1 MKRSNR
7 FVMPEAVRL
16 PLSDGDWIEVKRR
29 LNVAERRSITSRA
42 AKGGVSTDS
51 TRVFVDANEME
62 FAKVEAWV
70 LDWSFVGADEKPVK
84 FSPEAIRALDP
95 DSFTEITDAI
105 DAHEKAEEAAK
116 NSAGSTA
123 NSSSTQPS
131 DASTSEASSHSA

>member
-1 MKRSNR
+1 MGKRNR
-7 FVMPEAVRL
+7 FVNPDVTKL
-16 PLSDGDWIEVKRR
+16 DLSDGDWIEVKRR

-70 LDWSFVGADEKPVK
+70 LDWSFTDAADKRVK
-84 FSPEAIRALDP
+84 FSPEAVRALDP
-95 DSFTEITDAI
+95 DTFAEIIDAI

-116 NSAGSTA
+116 NSSASVA
-123 NSSSTQPS
+123 SSSSTPAS
-131 DASTSEASSHSA
+131 DASTSVASSPSA

>member
-7 FVMPEAVRL
+7 FVMPEVVRL
-16 PLSDGDWIEVKRR
+16 DLSDGDWIEVKRR

-84 FSPEAIRALDP
+84 FSAEAVRALDP
-95 DSFTEITDAI
+95 NTFAEIIDAI
-105 DAHEKAEEAAK
+105 DAHEKAEEAVK

-123 NSSSTQPS
+123 TSSSTQAS
-131 DASTSEASSHSA
+131 AASTSVASSPSA